1 MLPYTVRVLV
11 KKLWHKRFTQGMASP
26 HFQATLKG
34 PSPLRNHGWIV
45 QTDKG
50 LIQHARS
57 VVTCRKQREQDR
69 ENNTE
74 TKTKHKR
81 KNHKNQTNRNHTTCV
96 SLSVNIVVPK
106 KVTQLLRMSAASQQC
121 WTNCFLLG
129 IVSVSPVSPV
139 SPAAKG
145 SCVVAVF
152 CSCGLFATGEPH
164 NFSSKPPS

>member
-34 PSPLRNHGWIV
+34 PSPLMNHGWIV

-57 VVTCRKQREQDR
+57 VVTTKCAPCWSSSVTLFCSRDCCLCTNHQLVKELRHAGSKGNKYR

-74 TKTKHKR
+74 TKTKHKP
-81 KNHKNQTNRNHTTCV
+81 KNHKNQTNRNHTT
-96 SLSVNIVVPK
+96 SLWS
-106 KVTQLLRMSAASQQC
+106 
-121 WTNCFLLG
+121 G
-129 IVSVSPVSPV
+129 D
-139 SPAAKG
+139 
-145 SCVVAVF
+145 
-152 CSCGLFATGEPH
+152 
-164 NFSSKPPS
+164 PSRPLHRLVGK